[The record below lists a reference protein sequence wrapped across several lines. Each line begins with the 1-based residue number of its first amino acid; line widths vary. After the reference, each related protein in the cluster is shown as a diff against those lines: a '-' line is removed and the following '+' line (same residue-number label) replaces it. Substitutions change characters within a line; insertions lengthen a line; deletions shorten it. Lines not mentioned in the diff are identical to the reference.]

1 MSKKAYHH
9 GNLREA
15 LLAAALEIL
24 SRDGIDNLSLRK
36 VAQQAGV
43 SATAPYSHFRDKGEL
58 LAVLATQG
66 FNKLIESMEREV
78 SSVGAATSRG
88 GLVGLARGYVDF
100 ATRHPALF
108 QLMFGSGLGSLM
120 EVPELAQ
127 ASARAFALME
137 AEVTVQMERAGT
149 PEKIPIAVAGAW
161 SLVHGL
167 STLVNDGRVEA
178 VDCGVA
184 DNKVLIEQV
193 CGLLSF

>member
-1 MSKKAYHH
+1 MSKTTYHH

-43 SATAPYSHFRDKGEL
+43 SATAPYSHFRDKSEL
-58 LAVLATQG
+58 LAVLAAQG
-66 FNKLIESMEREV
+66 FEHLADSMEREV
-78 SSVGAATSRG
+78 AGADDAASRG
-88 GLVGLARGYVDF
+88 GLVALARGYVDF
-100 ATRHPALF
+100 ATRHPARF
-108 QLMFGSGLGSLM
+108 QLMFGSRLGDLL
-120 EVPELAQ
+120 EFPELAE

-137 AEVTVQMERAGT
+137 TAVTARMEQTGT
-149 PEKIPIAVAGAW
+149 PERTSIAVAGAW

-167 STLVNDGRVEA
+167 STLVNDGRIA
-178 VDCGVA
+178 ANDCGVA
-184 DNKVLIEQV
+184 DNKELIEQV